1 MLPFSPLK
9 EQKLYWGL
17 EMVAEVWLLLKKRS
31 LNPNSFYKL
40 RVWESNSS
48 LRYFPVLETEMW
60 RFSVVSL
67 RKGNFLVHPY
77 KSITL
82 ETILGARATS
92 GFGNNDQFISGK
104 EQKL

>member
-17 EMVAEVWLLLKKRS
+17 EMVAEVWLVLKKRS

-60 RFSVVSL
+60 KFSVVSL